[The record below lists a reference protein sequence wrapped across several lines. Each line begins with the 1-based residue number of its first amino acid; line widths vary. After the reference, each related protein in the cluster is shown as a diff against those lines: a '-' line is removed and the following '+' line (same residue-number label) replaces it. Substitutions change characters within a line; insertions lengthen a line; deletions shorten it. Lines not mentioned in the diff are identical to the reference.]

1 MKRLKFITIDIEG
14 DISSRICREN
24 FTEDTLYRD
33 PDTITWLCS
42 FYNGRNHKAFG
53 IRLPHEPRKFV
64 SPRKGTIEST
74 VFGWHN
80 PTNTFNYG
88 ITDFGTSE
96 NKDEYKK
103 FLEAIA
109 RIINYCYHH
118 KIIVFFKG
126 FKMNGKNDAYDR
138 EQIDRLMKKFNIECH
153 TKCMID
159 INKVIPN
166 FYMSPTH
173 AQKGQRTDN
182 QTYMDNA
189 ILHNL
194 EDSKKLWE
202 EIDKKW
208 LTNIKNLLNLY

>member
-1 MKRLKFITIDIEG
+1 MKRYKFITIDIEG
-14 DISSRICREN
+14 DISSRICRDN

-33 PDTITWLCS
+33 PNTITWLCS
-42 FYNGRNHKAFG
+42 FYNGKDHKAMG
-53 IRLPHEPRKFV
+53 IRLPHEPRKFR

-80 PTNTFNYG
+80 PTNQFNYG
-88 ITDFGTSE
+88 ITDYGTSE
-96 NKDEYKK
+96 NTAEYRT

-109 RIINYCYHH
+109 KVINYCYHH

-138 EQIDRLMKKFNIECH
+138 EQIDRLMKKYGIECN

-159 INKVIPN
+159 INQMISN
-166 FYMSPTH
+166 FYMAPTH
-173 AQKGQRTDN
+173 AQKGQKTDN

-194 EDSKKLWE
+194 EDSKNLWL
-202 EIDKKW
+202 EIDKKMEQKVPV
-208 LTNIKNLLNLY
+208 IQK